1 MSPEY
6 SPPRRYPRLGFKEPV
21 TGGVLA
27 TDDIR
32 VLDLSLGGARIEHTA
47 LLRPGSTCY
56 LRLLLK
62 SQVVTVVGHVVWS
75 KAVGRAAG
83 NPDET
88 TSLLYQSGLEF
99 GTLTEEAHALLTA
112 FLEAEGTP
120 PRDGRPAG

>member
-75 KAVGRAAG
+75 KAVGRVAREGGGA
-83 NPDET
+83 D
-88 TSLLYQSGLEF
+88 LLYQSGLEF
-99 GTLTEEAHALLTA
+99 GTLAQETRTVLTA
-112 FLEAEGTP
+112 FLDTQGTP
-120 PRDGRPAG
+120 PGNGYPPS